1 MTSISSS
8 APPVQIAVGVKSD
21 PIEYRYSFE
30 WLLDLMAE
38 EGARL
43 LQLGSFFEL
52 YQLDDSFFA
61 DLRAAAESRGITIA
75 SVFTAHR
82 ELGGFFIDDPR
93 WHRVARKNYERLI
106 DVAALVG
113 ASHCGSNPGAAWRD
127 APDTKRK
134 GIRVY
139 LDHMKE
145 LMHYAHARG
154 LQSTPVRPEPVE
166 GRKYDAH
173 ARGVQCLLIEPMS
186 CLAEPPTLPDEI
198 AAMAAELSAYH
209 SAHADTAAVGYCADT
224 SHGYADAEGRV
235 VYDHVSLFRQTL
247 PWLREFHVKNTG
259 HRYESTFG
267 FSPADRERGIVD
279 LRIFRRLIEDNR
291 AVLPTLILSAYLE
304 ISGPKLGRDYSDPRL
319 DAMLRESLRHVQSV
333 FVDAPQEK

>member
-1 MTSISSS
+1 MNPISSS
-8 APPVQIAVGVKSD
+8 VRPVQISIGVKSD

-38 EGARL
+38 EGACL
-43 LQLGSFFEL
+43 LQLGSFLEL

-61 DLRAAAESRGITIA
+61 DLRAFAESRGITIA

-82 ELGGFFIDDPR
+82 ELGGFFIDDSR

-127 APDTKRK
+127 APDAKRK
-134 GIRVY
+134 GVRVY

-145 LMHYAHARG
+145 LMHYAHAH
-154 LQSTPVRPEPVE
+154 V
-166 GRKYDAH
+166 
-173 ARGVQCLLIEPMS
+173 VQCLLIEPMS

-198 AAMAAELSAYH
+198 AEMATKLSSYH
-209 SAHADTAAVGYCADT
+209 EAHADTAAIGYCADT

-235 VYDHVSLFRQTL
+235 VYDHVSLFRHAL
-247 PWLREFHVKNTG
+247 PWLREFHVKNTD

-279 LRIFRRLIEDNR
+279 LRTFRRLIEDNR
-291 AVLPTLILSAYLE
+291 ALLPTPALAAYLE
-304 ISGPKLGRDYSDPRL
+304 IGGPKLGRDYSDPRL

-333 FVDAPQEK
+333 FAGPLGEK